1 MNNPVEKTT
10 VLHKILRRTGGLYLV
25 IAVLFT
31 QIFSSISTIAA
42 EYSIQVNAEFTTDE
56 LAALAKFALLG
67 LLIANIIV
75 FAVIFVLYS
84 DVRKKLNSWRSG
96 ISFSSDSQDD
106 LTAWHQ
112 ITSLGWRFSLFLF
125 VGGLA
130 ATMIPMLLYQAFVL
144 EVSTNQIIYTL
155 LGAFA
160 AILGS
165 SSLSL
170 LLLDLLLVP
179 AREVLLPKGFTE
191 GIAGAKGINI
201 SVKLQSI
208 SLALVLTSILL
219 VAPIGYHQTVKALET
234 GDPSVLQTMQIQS
247 LVVAFLTIIF
257 GIILSALFATSVS
270 SPLQQLINTFKKIEA
285 GDLTQR
291 ARVTATDEVGELA
304 VYFNHMVSR
313 LDKLQ
318 GNLEKQIMER
328 TEQLK
333 ATSEV
338 GRAVSSILNPEEL
351 IEKFVNLITER
362 LGYYYAAI
370 FIVSPD
376 GRWAELRSATGEAGK
391 ELQAKKHRLPIAGNN
406 MVGSAINLRE
416 ARIAHD
422 VGREAVRFDNPL
434 LPNTRSEIALPLIVG
449 GNVLGA
455 LDAQSTKEN
464 AFDEENIETLQ
475 GMVNQVAIALENGRL
490 FQEAQQA
497 LKEIRTSQQIQLSDA
512 WSGAMDTHANLEFS
526 AGEKPLSDEFLLNI
540 PLALRDQ
547 IIGEIT
553 LDGASDWTTE
563 DRGWVEAVAT
573 QTALALENARLL
585 EESQQVALQERLVA
599 EITSK
604 IWSSNTTDGILKTA
618 LKELG
623 GALGASEATIELN
636 ILDESDAD

>member
-67 LLIANIIV
+67 LLIANMIV

-84 DVRKKLNSWRSG
+84 DVRKKLNSWRAG

-191 GIAGAKGINI
+191 GIAGSKGINI

-455 LDAQSTKEN
+455 LDAQSTIEN

-512 WSGAMDTHANLEFS
+512 WSGAMDTHPNLEFS
-526 AGEKPLSDEFLLNI
+526 TGEKPLSDEFLLNI

>member
-67 LLIANIIV
+67 LLIANMIV

-84 DVRKKLNSWRSG
+84 DVRKKLNSWRAG

-191 GIAGAKGINI
+191 GIAGSKGINI

-455 LDAQSTKEN
+455 LDAQSTIEN

-497 LKEIRTSQQIQLSDA
+497 LKEIRTSQQIQLSDS
-512 WSGAMDTHANLEFS
+512 WSGAMDTHPNLEFS